1 MKQNVCMKSERW
13 GRMTR
18 KEFNLVVYAMAC
30 LAVGQPK
37 PALRALDLLRM
48 QYIDGRLKRK
58 RKKPT
63 LC

>member
-1 MKQNVCMKSERW
+1 
-13 GRMTR
+13 MTR